1 MKIIIL
7 EDLKGFRSTV
17 EVIAFPPVY
26 RIPIKPFIS
35 VVDKSYGVI
44 STVPLNDVLEFY
56 PKGKPESVYGK
67 EILLYKQ
74 LR

>member
-17 EVIAFPPVY
+17 EVIAFPLVY
-26 RIPIKPFIS
+26 RIPNKPFIS
-35 VVDKSYGVI
+35 VVDKSYGVTPI
-44 STVPLNDVLEFY
+44 VPLNDAIEFY
-56 PKGKPESVYGK
+56 PEGKPESVYGK

-74 LR
+74 LK